1 MRVTRLLKWA
11 SFEILSSVPG
21 RHICRKSRRHVG
33 RRATTPSASCR
44 APFPTPGNQSGNR
57 LCSLSFLKNLRRNP
71 VWNRMA
77 PMFLRTGELPPK
89 HFIIIF
95 HQLRHLQIHGIFWPL
110 QVCFNVICSVV
121 WCKFIYCKFSLY
133 SNRCKE
139 EKTKNLGPDGIDWW
153 EEKTKSRNTVLWEF
167 LSTSTT
173 GTSNLNNWLPDA

>member
-1 MRVTRLLKWA
+1 MRVTRLLKCA

-57 LCSLSFLKNLRRNP
+57 LCSLSFLKNLLRNP

-95 HQLRHLQIHGIFWPL
+95 HQLRHLQIHGIFATASLL
-110 QVCFNVICSVV
+110 QRNLFG
-121 WCKFIYCKFSLY
+121 SLMQIHLLQIW
-133 SNRCKE
+133 
-139 EKTKNLGPDGIDWW
+139 KNQ
-153 EEKTKSRNTVLWEF
+153 ESRTRWY
-167 LSTSTT
+167 
-173 GTSNLNNWLPDA
+173 WLMSRKN

>member
-1 MRVTRLLKWA
+1 MRVTRLLKCA

-57 LCSLSFLKNLRRNP
+57 LCSLSFLKNLLRNP

-121 WCKFIYCKFSLY
+121 WCKFIYCKF
-133 SNRCKE
+133 

-153 EEKTKSRNTVLWEF
+153 VEKTKSRNTVLWEF